1 MLESF
6 RDGNM
11 CEAAKWVIVSKN
23 DVSQD
28 DSKLV
33 FQTTGIHLCDGSN
46 TFFFLNLSRI
56 CSVLT
61 RLERNPHVLPN

>member
-1 MLESF
+1 
-6 RDGNM
+6 M

-28 DSKLV
+28 DSRRV
-33 FQTTGIHLCDGSN
+33 FQTTGIHLCDCSD
-46 TFFFLNLSRI
+46 TFFFLDSSRI

>member
-1 MLESF
+1 
-6 RDGNM
+6 M

-33 FQTTGIHLCDGSN
+33 FQTTGIRLCDSSS
-46 TFFFLNLSRI
+46 TSFFLDLSRI

-61 RLERNPHVLPN
+61 RLERNPHVLPD